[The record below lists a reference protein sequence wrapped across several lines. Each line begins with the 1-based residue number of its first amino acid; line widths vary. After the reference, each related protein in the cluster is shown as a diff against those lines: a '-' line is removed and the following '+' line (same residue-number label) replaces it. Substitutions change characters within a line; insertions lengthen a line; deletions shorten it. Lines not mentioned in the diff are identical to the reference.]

1 MSTDRKAG
9 ILLHPTSFPGPE
21 GIGDLGPEAYRWID
35 FLKGSGCQMWQV
47 LPLGPTGYGDSPY
60 QCFSAFAGNP
70 LLVSPL
76 LLLED
81 RLLEL
86 QDLAD
91 RPVFPIEKVDFGPVI
106 SWKNSLLNRSYERYK
121 KSKSS
126 PLILEFELFCID
138 NQDWLDD
145 FSLFMAIKETQ
156 AGNPWNLWPCELKF
170 RMPDALITF
179 ADAHQAKIEK
189 HKFNQFLFSRQWNR
203 LHQYANEQGV
213 KIIGDIPFVV
223 AFDSADVWANSNLFQ
238 MDDNLNPTMVAGVPP
253 DYFSRDGQLWGNP
266 LYKWEIHQASNF
278 NWWLTRLDSVLKLVD
293 IVRLDHFRGFV
304 AAWHVPFG
312 STTAVNGAWIKGP
325 GAQLF
330 NVFKQKYPHM
340 PIIAE
345 DLGVITPD
353 VKEIRDG
360 FNLPG
365 MKILQ
370 FAFTGDP
377 EDDFLPHHYPVNC
390 YAYTGSHDNDTAR
403 GWYNH
408 ASPREGDFCR
418 RYLNVS
424 GDDIAWSMIR
434 SVWQS
439 VARYA
444 VAPMQDLLSLD
455 SDARMNLPG
464 SQSGNW
470 YWRMKPN
477 ALTDQLKYRM
487 WEMNL
492 LYSRLPT
499 EVKSQFTEKINAELG
514 ATVKPH

>member
-1 MSTDRKAG
+1 MSTDRTAG

-70 LLVSPL
+70 LLVSPF

-91 RPVFPIEKVDFGPVI
+91 RPVFPVEKVDFGPVI
-106 SWKNSLLNRSYERYK
+106 SWKNSLLNRSYEHYK
-121 KSKSS
+121 KSKS
-126 PLILEFELFCID
+126 PTLISEFELFCIA

-156 AGNPWNLWPCELKF
+156 TGNPWNLWPYELKF

-408 ASPREGDFCR
+408 ASPRERDFCR